1 MKRLISSVTTLLFS
15 AAALAQPLPEIELIR
30 SDETIQVVSGDPVTK
45 QILSPVIQNSDGITA
60 AGPMTVEF
68 SLSSGAANSYIV
80 SGVTVGPGETINF
93 THNFSDTGGKLA
105 MDVAVSGAGAVSAD
119 DYSVGVKF
127 PGEVYWGLRSND
139 SNYKPMAAH
148 FTSDS
153 TITFLMV
160 SKTEFEF
167 FEVKMDVAG
176 NILSHQHYVVPGS
189 PESYQI
195 TTEPTYWWK
204 AAFIG
209 ETANG
214 STYTFMRPYTTSN
227 GNYPKTIGIVDTAF
241 ISGSTLEMRMATANA
256 GAYGSKVTDAET
268 GAGAGCQGLF
278 FYTCYW
284 ATGRSGGEVK
294 SASTGSIDTY
304 VADGL
309 FSWSDDQV
317 TRLTPLGSAVTGAL
331 AYNTSDVMD
340 FHQGTVIGNI
350 LVSPIRTSVD
360 GRWGGGAAAVN
371 VDTGEAY
378 KYTMTV
384 PDGSDMTFWRAA
396 IPGASAISDSGV
408 AYLPTRSGEVMI
420 FTVAGGRIT
429 KAMRTQR
436 FHYGSGGMGA
446 TTGPF
451 HLGESAMSQGRLLI
465 SHDGGGIAMVNV
477 ATEAYFDE
485 VTLSESPL
493 PLATDPHQSSELVTS
508 FTPNSLPLSRAVDGS
523 ATPLPASSVTV
534 F

>member
-1 MKRLISSVTTLLFS
+1 MKRLIASVATLLIS
-15 AAALAQPLPEIELIR
+15 AAAFAQPLPEIELIR
-30 SDETIQVVSGDPVTK
+30 SDETIQVASGDPVTK

-60 AGPMTVEF
+60 AGLMTVEF

-80 SGVTVGPGETINF
+80 NSITVGPGETITF
-93 THNFSDTGGKLA
+93 SHNFSDTSGKLA
-105 MDVAVSGAGAVSAD
+105 MDVAVSGAGSVSAD

-139 SNYKPMAAH
+139 SNYMAMAAH

-153 TITFLMV
+153 TIKFLMV
-160 SKTEFEF
+160 SKTEFDF
-167 FEVKMDVAG
+167 FEVEMDVAG

-227 GNYPKTIGIVDTAF
+227 MNYWKTIGIVDTAF
-241 ISGSTLEMRMATANA
+241 ISGANLDIRMATANA

-268 GAGAGCQGLF
+268 GAGAGCQGMF
-278 FYTCYW
+278 FYTCYR
-284 ATGRSGGEVK
+284 ATGRSGGELISV
-294 SASTGSIDTY
+294 STGSIDAY

-317 TRLTPLGSAVTGAL
+317 TQLTPLGGAVTGAL
-331 AYNTSDVMD
+331 TYNTSDVID

-350 LVSPIRTSVD
+350 LVSPIRTRVD
-360 GRWGGGAAAVN
+360 GIWGPAVAAVN

-378 KYTMTV
+378 SYTMTT
-384 PDGSDMTFWRAA
+384 PDGRK
-396 IPGASAISDSGV
+396 SG
-408 AYLPTRSGEVMI
+408 RG
-420 FTVAGGRIT
+420 
-429 KAMRTQR
+429 
-436 FHYGSGGMGA
+436 
-446 TTGPF
+446 
-451 HLGESAMSQGRLLI
+451 
-465 SHDGGGIAMVNV
+465 
-477 ATEAYFDE
+477 
-485 VTLSESPL
+485 
-493 PLATDPHQSSELVTS
+493 
-508 FTPNSLPLSRAVDGS
+508 
-523 ATPLPASSVTV
+523 TPLFRKPRRFQALESHTSRRKAEQS
-534 F
+534 